1 MSTKTP
7 FHFCVE
13 VFYRQVVIRGHPMVI
28 WGRKWFFIGPTK
40 FYYPCSYLTLSMS
53 ARPPGPKCHWAPR
66 SNMTMWP
73 WPSRA
78 LVTLCDQIGEKSLG
92 QKIWSTHIFRDARI
106 KLKTSRILTSILLS
120 DPVRDQTSIFKVT
133 SCLITSSKT
142 QPKSTESRN
151 FFADNEFSFFSL
163 FFSKWIQ
170 NGASDIKNFCGLI
183 MLG

>member
-1 MSTKTP
+1 MTIT
-7 FHFCVE
+7 C
-13 VFYRQVVIRGHPMVI
+13 PM
-28 WGRKWFFIGPTK
+28 
-40 FYYPCSYLTLSMS
+40 
-53 ARPPGPKCHWAPR
+53 
-66 SNMTMWP
+66 
-73 WPSRA
+73 
-78 LVTLCDQIGEKSLG
+78 TLCDQIGEKSLG

-163 FFSKWIQ
+163 FFEMNLKWCFWYEKFLRAYLVRLAEILQKGRVNQKLSKMAHQIFPDFSAFAGHGIL
-170 NGASDIKNFCGLI
+170 NLNPF
-183 MLG
+183 

>member
-1 MSTKTP
+1 MI
-7 FHFCVE
+7 FHWPNNVLLPLFLSYSIHVC
-13 VFYRQVVIRGHPMVI
+13 
-28 WGRKWFFIGPTK
+28 PT
-40 FYYPCSYLTLSMS
+40 
-53 ARPPGPKCHWAPR
+53 PGPKCHWHPGQIWPCALNHHVPR
-66 SNMTMWP
+66 DPMWP
-73 WPSRA
+73 NRW
-78 LVTLCDQIGEKSLG
+78 KSLG

-163 FFSKWIQ
+163 FFEVNSECNFWYE
-170 NGASDIKNFCGLI
+170 NFCGLI
-183 MLG
+183 LKNWLKFCTMDESIENCPK